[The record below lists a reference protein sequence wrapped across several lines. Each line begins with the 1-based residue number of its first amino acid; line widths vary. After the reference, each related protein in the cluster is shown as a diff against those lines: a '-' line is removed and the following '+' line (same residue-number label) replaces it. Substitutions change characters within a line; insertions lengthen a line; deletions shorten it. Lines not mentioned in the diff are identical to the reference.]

1 MNIYDIILL
10 NKLEFVKGNNLSRGE
25 TMRESTD
32 ILNRA
37 TSFLGKYNIPLIH
50 GITVYEQLGLIHCTV
65 EDWRGPIEM
74 DDFPVLSKKKAIEL
88 LIEHSLF
95 MHFCMEEA
103 KNRKDIAVAYPHNG
117 GEYDCRKY
125 IFEQIIKMF
134 KIYDENIFKNKVNKY
149 THLINTR
156 TLIS

>member
-1 MNIYDIILL
+1 
-10 NKLEFVKGNNLSRGE
+10 
-25 TMRESTD
+25 MRESTD

-149 THLINTR
+149 THLINTNR
-156 TLIS
+156 HPTSKWKFNFNLLEFEC